1 MFVNLSKV
9 SKTYLSLGQRIKATN
24 WQSLGSSCVERL
36 MIVRQWKKRL
46 LDNDDSQ
53 EAPIHAKYRQDT
65 MIKTQPAF
73 LSLFP

>member
-1 MFVNLSKV
+1 
-9 SKTYLSLGQRIKATN
+9 
-24 WQSLGSSCVERL
+24 

-73 LSLFP
+73 LSLFA